1 MAIAPVNKFI
11 NIAVPVAP
19 GEQKLYEVPTGTS
32 ALVLY
37 AQVANVGVGTF
48 PTVSFIQRRLQ
59 RSTGLD
65 RDIRVIKDVEIP
77 PNDAVILVDGRMVLE
92 KTALVIDSLH
102 VNGTQTGVT
111 TISNV
116 VYDEPTGIIT
126 ATTMA
131 THGFSVGDQVTLAGI
146 AFTCPDKTAGI
157 TTNIFPDPQKSY
169 FVDTVVDTHRFSSV
183 IGGAK
188 GYKHVYNPAVHKFIR
203 ANQNA
208 LSRDTWDDGASKYT
222 PTAGS
227 YDGKTGIVKLTIKD
241 KALDIIQ
248 EAGAG
253 AITPTGAA
261 YDGNAGILT
270 ITKNNH
276 GFNDW
281 DLVKFVDGALTFKCT
296 MDGNVNEKAYPRYG
310 QDPMSGVWKKVT
322 KVDNNTFEVFVG
334 RSTFDFYDVSE
345 ALYDPTAGIATLTV
359 GTHDIIAGV
368 TSVRLATQS
377 LKFTCP
383 YNNDAHSTP
392 KTYPRANGTDGA
404 SADDPAYNDAVGVAA
419 TTDTTIS
426 LNVGKVQSVT
436 AGIHTFVAATKLQ
449 PTDVEYTP
457 GTGALQLTVA
467 NHLIQTGDA
476 IKIDD
481 GSITLSCDYGCQ
493 VGVASH
499 RSYPRST
506 DPASGKWLIATRDN
520 GNQFTV
526 NVGASPDTSEHSFVS
541 ATAGIT
547 RSVVK
552 LGGAYTH
559 TAVPSE
565 FVTNGV
571 KKSITKVG
579 IVTDSLIFSCSQDG
593 FKTEHSYPRGA
604 PGTGD
609 PVVGL
614 QTGPTEVDCNNISFY
629 VGVSTAGGMVAPL
642 QMEFLASILE
652 NSNA

>member
-32 ALVLY
+32 SLVLY
-37 AQVANVGVGTF
+37 AQVANVGVGTY

-77 PNDAVILVDGRMVLE
+77 PNDALILVDGRMVLE

-102 VNGTQTGVT
+102 IEGTQTGVT
-111 TISNV
+111 AISNV

-131 THGFSVGDQVTLAGI
+131 AHGFSAGDQITLAGI
-146 AFTCPDKTAGI
+146 AFTCPDNTAGI

-169 FVDTVVDTHRFSSV
+169 IVDTLPNAHKFSAV

-203 ANQNA
+203 AKQNA
-208 LSRDTWDDGASKYT
+208 LSRTTWDPSASKLT

-227 YDGKTGIVKLTIKD
+227 YDGKTGIVKLTVQD
-241 KALDIIQ
+241 KGLDIIQ
-248 EAGAG
+248 EAGS
-253 AITPTGAA
+253 ITPSGAT
-261 YDGNAGILT
+261 YDGNTGMLR
-270 ITKNNH
+270 ITKSGGH

-281 DLVKFVDGALTFKCT
+281 DLVKFDDGALTFKCA
-296 MDGNVNEKAYPRYG
+296 MDGNVNEKTYPRYG

-345 ALYDPTAGIATLTV
+345 AIYDPRAGIATLTV
-359 GTHDIIAGV
+359 GTHDVVAGV

-377 LKFTCP
+377 LEFSCD
-383 YNNDAHSTP
+383 YGSGGS
-392 KTYPRANGTDGA
+392 KTYPRANGVEGA
-404 SADDPAYNDAVGVAA
+404 SANDKAYNTSVGVAA

-426 LNVGKVQSVT
+426 LEVGTSSAVEP
-436 AGIHTFVAATKLQ
+436 HTFVPATKIQ
-449 PTDVEYTP
+449 PTDAEYNP
-457 GTGALQLTVA
+457 STGALQITKA
-467 NHLIQTGDA
+467 GHKIEIGDG

-481 GSITLSCDYGCQ
+481 NSITFSCNYGCNL
-493 VGVASH
+493 GVASH

-506 DPASGKWLIATRDN
+506 DPASGKWLVVTAVA
-520 GNQFTV
+520 GNTFTV
-526 NVGASPDTSEHSFVS
+526 NVGAAAGNTDDHSFKS

-547 RSVVK
+547 RGVVK
-552 LGGAYTH
+552 FGGAYTH
-559 TAVPSE
+559 T
-565 FVTNGV
+565 FVSATSGV
-571 KKSITKVG
+571 RRSVTKVG
-579 IVTDSLIFSCSQDG
+579 VVTESLIFSCSQDG
-593 FKTEHSYPRGA
+593 VKTEHAYPRV
-604 PGTGD
+604 GD

-614 QTGPTEVDCNNISFY
+614 QTGPTEVDCNHISFY
-629 VGVSTAGGMVAPL
+629 VGISTAGGLVAPL

-652 NSNA
+652 NSNS

>member
-32 ALVLY
+32 SLVLY
-37 AQVANVGVGTF
+37 AQVANVGVGTY

-77 PNDAVILVDGRMVLE
+77 PNDALILVDGRMVLE

-102 VNGTQTGVT
+102 INGTQTGVT

-131 THGFSVGDQVTLAGI
+131 DHGFSVGDQITLAGI
-146 AFTCPDKTAGI
+146 AFTCPDNTAGI

-169 FVDTVVDTHRFSSV
+169 IVDTIPNAHKFSSV

-188 GYKHVYNPAVHKFIR
+188 GYKHVYNPAIHRFLR
-203 ANQNA
+203 AKQNA
-208 LSRDTWDDGASKYT
+208 LSRTTWDDGASKYT

-227 YDGKTGIVKLTIKD
+227 YDGKTGIVKLTVKD
-241 KALDIIQ
+241 KGLDIIQ
-248 EAGAG
+248 VNGSG
-253 AITPTGAA
+253 ITPTGAT
-261 YDGNAGILT
+261 YDGNTGMLR
-270 ITKNNH
+270 ITKSGGH

-281 DLVKFVDGALTFKCT
+281 DLVKFDDDALTFKCE
-296 MDGNVNEKAYPRYG
+296 MDGNVNEKTYPRYG

-322 KVDNNTFEVFVG
+322 YVDANNFDVFVG
-334 RSTFDFYDVSE
+334 KSPFDFYEVT
-345 ALYDPTAGIATLTV
+345 AAIYDPTAGIATLTV
-359 GTHDIIAGV
+359 GTHDVVAGV
-368 TSVRLATQS
+368 TSVRLGTQS
-377 LKFTCP
+377 LGFTCT
-383 YNNDAHSTP
+383 AGSGT
-392 KTYPRANGTDGA
+392 KLYPRASGEGGNSGT
-404 SADDPAYNDAVGVAA
+404 ADKAYNTSVGVAA

-426 LNVGKVQSVT
+426 LEVGTSSNT
-436 AGIHTFVAATKLQ
+436 TPHTFVVATKLQ
-449 PTDVEYTP
+449 PTDADYNP
-457 GTGALQLTVA
+457 STGALQLTVA
-467 NHLIQTGDA
+467 DHLIQTGDG

-481 GSITLSCDYGCQ
+481 GSITFSCDYGCQ
-493 VGVASH
+493 VGVASY

-506 DPASGKWLIATRDN
+506 DPASGKWLIATKNDAN
-520 GNQFTV
+520 NFTV
-526 NVGASPDTSEHSFVS
+526 NVGNAGGNTDEHHFVS

-552 LGGAYTH
+552 IGGAYTH
-559 TAVPSE
+559 T
-565 FVTNGV
+565 FVSATSGV
-571 KKSITKVG
+571 RKSTTKVG
-579 IVTDSLIFSCSQDG
+579 IVTESLIFSCSQDG
-593 FKTEHSYPRGA
+593 FKTEHAYPRV
-604 PGTGD
+604 GD

-614 QTGPTEVDCNNISFY
+614 QTGPTEADCNSISFY
-629 VGVSTAGGMVAPL
+629 VGISTAGGLVAPL

>member
-37 AQVANVGVGTF
+37 AQVANVGVGTY

-92 KTALVIDSLH
+92 KTALVIDSLY

-227 YDGKTGIVKLTIKD
+227 YDGKTGIVKLTVKD

-248 EAGAG
+248 TAGS
-253 AITPTGAA
+253 ITPTGAA

-270 ITKNNH
+270 ITKSTH

-281 DLVKFVDGALTFKCT
+281 DLVKFDDGALTFKCT

-322 KVDNNTFEVFVG
+322 KLDANNFEVFVG

-359 GTHDIIAGV
+359 GTHDIVAGV
-368 TSVRLATQS
+368 TSVRLGTQS
-377 LKFTCP
+377 LAFSCT
-383 YNNDAHSTP
+383 YNDGST
-392 KTYPRANGTDGA
+392 KTYPRASGEGGNSGT
-404 SADDPAYNDAVGVAA
+404 ADKAYNTSVGVAA

-426 LNVGKVQSVT
+426 LEVGTSSNT
-436 AGIHTFVAATKLQ
+436 TPHTFVVATKLQ
-449 PTDVEYTP
+449 PTDADYNP
-457 GTGALQLTVA
+457 STGALQLTVA
-467 NHLIQTGDA
+467 NHLIQTGDG

-493 VGVASH
+493 VGVASY
-499 RSYPRST
+499 RAYPRST

-593 FKTEHSYPRGA
+593 FKTEHAYPRGA